1 MPGGEVGTGVG
12 VSPGTGVTV
21 GSTWSRQYASRSERG
36 SGVGVAD
43 GIAVGLT
50 AGSGVV
56 VGVGVGRTG
65 VGDGVTVGTRVALTK
80 TVRGVGDGMGS
91 GVDCS
96 GVGVQA
102 RVVRANV
109 IEVARTKLGES
120 IRHRWSIGLIFIEGT
135 GFGDGFS
142 STLPSD
148 SPRFVARPALNREPL
163 IRDSHQIYSDHMI
176 YSR

>member
-50 AGSGVV
+50 AGSGVR
-56 VGVGVGRTG
+56 VGAGVGRTG

-80 TVRGVGDGMGS
+80 VVRGVGDGGIVGS
-91 GVDCS
+91 S

-102 RVVRANV
+102 RVVRVRATD
-109 IEVARTKLGES
+109 EARASKNPDLRVRD
-120 IRHRWSIGLIFIEGT
+120 IVFIVVEILRT
-135 GFGDGFS
+135 N
-142 STLPSD
+142 L
-148 SPRFVARPALNREPL
+148 AR
-163 IRDSHQIYSDHMI
+163 DCQHMI
-176 YSR
+176 TPY